1 MKLRSGTSRD
11 VEIFTR
17 LVNEQHQW
25 LRHENLWEVDE
36 LAAIL
41 ISPTAEPADNDRY
54 LEVAGEAVA
63 AVHVHVTAPFDK
75 GTVSLA
81 LPPSANRAEYART
94 LIEAAS
100 RIVQTH
106 RNVTPDA
113 KLQMDVPGEDGELVA
128 VAENLGFRAIQKTT
142 ILEGDILDAP
152 AARWPEG
159 TDVASFSVTR
169 DLADGYIVVREAF
182 PPRLGGWHLS
192 EEDYVYSTE
201 NDPTALPGLSLI
213 VRDSDGPIGVAL
225 NFVDTTQVSTG
236 LVGIL
241 GVLRRRQREGIGRAM
256 LLETFDRFRARG
268 WSHARLATVLGMD
281 LDDTDYGLFTSVGLR
296 PIYDNLAMVR
306 GVY

>member
-1 MKLRSGTSRD
+1 
-11 VEIFTR
+11 
-17 LVNEQHQW
+17 
-25 LRHENLWEVDE
+25 
-36 LAAIL
+36 
-41 ISPTAEPADNDRY
+41 
-54 LEVAGEAVA
+54 
-63 AVHVHVTAPFDK
+63 VTDPFDK

-81 LPPSANRAEYART
+81 LPPSDNRTEYART

-113 KLQMDVPGEDGELVA
+113 VLQMDVPGEDGELVA

-142 ILEGDILDAP
+142 ILDGDILDTP
-152 AARWPEG
+152 AARWPADTE
-159 TDVASFSVTR
+159 VASFSVTR
-169 DLADGYIVVREAF
+169 DLADGYAVVREAF
-182 PPRLGGWHLS
+182 QPRIGGWHLS
-192 EEDYVYSTE
+192 EEDYIYSTQ

-213 VRDSDGPIGVAL
+213 VRDSDGPVGIAL
-225 NFVDTTQVSTG
+225 NFVDTTKGSTG

-241 GVLRRRQREGIGRAM
+241 GVLRRRQNEGIGRAM
-256 LLETFDRFRARG
+256 LLETFERFRSRG

-306 GVY
+306 DVY